1 MDKKRVKSILAKV
14 LFIIGILLLI
24 CFFGGLVYLRH
35 DYYTNVISSY
45 GSTPLYVYNIFHGVV
60 FLVPSTISF
69 VVAFLLHS
77 KSKK

>member
-1 MDKKRVKSILAKV
+1 MYKERMKSILAKV

-24 CFFGGLVYLRH
+24 CFLGGLVYLRH

-45 GSTPLYVYNIFHGVV
+45 GSTPLHVYNIIHGVV
-60 FLVPSTISF
+60 FLVPSTICF
-69 VVAFLLHS
+69 VMAFLLNS